1 MGSKHN
7 KKRFFCVKYNI
18 KPDKKF
24 DEFVELS
31 KKKLGTGKMLEY
43 TVILDLVNEKVLKCE
58 LPGIPL
64 SERDNI
70 LMKKYLITTASTI
83 PKLLISF
90 YHLSLIAK

>member
-18 KPDKKF
+18 KPDGKF

-31 KKKLGTGKMLEY
+31 KKKIGVGKMNEY
-43 TVILDLVNEKVLKCE
+43 TVVLDLVNKEVLKNE

-64 SERDNI
+64 AQRDQIPFERIEQHYRQWYGDAI
-70 LMKKYLITTASTI
+70 DAFFK
-83 PKLLISF
+83 
-90 YHLSLIAK
+90 

>member
-7 KKRFFCVKYNI
+7 KKRFFCVKYII

-31 KKKLGTGKMLEY
+31 KKKIGPGKMLEY
-43 TVILDLVNEKVLKCE
+43 TVVLDLINKEVLKNE

-64 SERDNI
+64 TQRDQ
-70 LMKKYLITTASTI
+70 I
-83 PKLLISF
+83 PYDRIEQHYRKW
-90 YHLSLIAK
+90 